1 MNKQPNYQ
9 KLYKEITERFHK
21 EKSSLVTGY
30 LEKEEWTSLDVITV
44 NDLLFNKKRNKEL
57 EFNAKCKAYDELSI
71 KNMLN
76 YQKQHRLN
84 NTDRKSTRLNSSHV
98 KISYAVFCLKKKR
111 KKR

>member
-76 YQKQHRLN
+76 YQKQHKLN
-84 NTDRKSTRLNSSHV
+84 NTQLANHFKLSRNTV
-98 KISYAVFCLKKKR
+98 TVWKKKYSVE
-111 KKR
+111 KF